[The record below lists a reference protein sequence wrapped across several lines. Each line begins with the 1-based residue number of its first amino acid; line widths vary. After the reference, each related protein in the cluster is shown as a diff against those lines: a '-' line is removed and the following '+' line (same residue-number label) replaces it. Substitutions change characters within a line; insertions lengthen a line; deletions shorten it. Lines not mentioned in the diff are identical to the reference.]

1 MWPLRKLFE
10 YTSSFSFL
18 KRKKTKTLKK
28 DNIPEMSHQKQNE
41 MYLMLQSKGS
51 FSSRVTTI
59 QKTGMCIEKE
69 ENGQNHLFWWYLGHR
84 MT

>member
-10 YTSSFSFL
+10 YTSSFSSL

-41 MYLMLQSKGS
+41 MYITLQSKRKVSAPGS
-51 FSSRVTTI
+51 LQYRRQECVLRRKKMGRTI
-59 QKTGMCIEKE
+59 SFGGILDIE
-69 ENGQNHLFWWYLGHR
+69 
-84 MT
+84 

>member
-28 DNIPEMSHQKQNE
+28 DNILEMSHQKQNE
-41 MYLMLQSKGS
+41 MYITLQSKRKVSAPGS
-51 FSSRVTTI
+51 LQYRRQECVLRRKKMGRNISFGGI
-59 QKTGMCIEKE
+59 LDIE
-69 ENGQNHLFWWYLGHR
+69 
-84 MT
+84 